1 MILAESYRSS
11 TVHQPNIQP
20 FQSRFSPPMPQT
32 DPNAMNAVFWS
43 DVSLWL
49 TYLWI
54 YFPLIIL
61 FAFCMLIAHGLI
73 PSGVRTGT
81 YPAMFSRLRIP
92 LTVIGVG
99 ALAGAVVM
107 LILTITQTPVTLL
120 NVWDRLFV

>member
-1 MILAESYRSS
+1 
-11 TVHQPNIQP
+11 
-20 FQSRFSPPMPQT
+20 MPQT
-32 DPNAMNAVFWS
+32 DPNTMTAVFWA

-54 YFPLIIL
+54 YFPLIII
-61 FAFCMLIAHGLI
+61 FAFSMLIAHALI

-92 LTVIGVG
+92 ITVIGVA
-99 ALAGAVVM
+99 ALAGAVAM
-107 LILTITQTPVTLL
+107 MILTITQTPVTLL

>member
-1 MILAESYRSS
+1 
-11 TVHQPNIQP
+11 
-20 FQSRFSPPMPQT
+20 MPQT
-32 DPNAMNAVFWS
+32 DPNAMNAMFWN

-54 YFPLIIL
+54 YFPLIII
-61 FAFCMLIAHGLI
+61 FAFCILIAHGLI

-81 YPAMFSRLRIP
+81 YPPMFSRLRIP

-107 LILTITQTPVTLL
+107 MILTITQTPVTLL

>member
-1 MILAESYRSS
+1 
-11 TVHQPNIQP
+11 
-20 FQSRFSPPMPQT
+20 MPQT
-32 DPNAMNAVFWS
+32 DPNTMNAMFWN

-54 YFPLIIL
+54 YFPLIIV

-81 YPAMFSRLRIP
+81 YPQIFSRLRIP
-92 LTVIGVG
+92 ITVIGLG

-107 LILTITQTPVTLL
+107 MILTILQSPVTLL

>member
-1 MILAESYRSS
+1 M
-11 TVHQPNIQP
+11 P
-20 FQSRFSPPMPQT
+20 PQT
-32 DPNAMNAVFWS
+32 DPNAMNAMFWN

-54 YFPLIIL
+54 YFPLIII

-107 LILTITQTPVTLL
+107 MILTITQTPVTLL

>member
-1 MILAESYRSS
+1 
-11 TVHQPNIQP
+11 
-20 FQSRFSPPMPQT
+20 MPQT

-54 YFPLIIL
+54 YFPLIII

-81 YPAMFSRLRIP
+81 YPPIFARLRIP
-92 LTVIGVG
+92 LTVIGLA

-107 LILTITQTPVTLL
+107 MVFTIVQSPITLL
-120 NVWDRLFV
+120 NVYDRLFV